1 MRIIHIVSSI
11 TKINFGIWNA
21 AIFSS
26 EYLNERY
33 QVKSELWIC
42 TKSEQENITPQIPYY
57 FFDKKKKT
65 KSGFRDWI
73 KHFDAAETIIVTHG
87 AWLLPTKLG
96 FWAKKEGY
104 KWIYTPHGMLEPWG
118 FKKGK
123 FKKRLYFYLFE
134 QRMNNDAD
142 AIRAVS
148 QIEKKN
154 LEYRLKRKIELI
166 FNGVLIAD
174 NSELMKSKDET
185 NYLFL
190 ARLHSKKGL
199 IFLVK
204 AWAESMYECNNTN
217 LLIAGPDEGELELIK
232 PYLKNNITY
241 LGPIYGKEKERL
253 LKEAHYYILPSFSEG
268 FPTSIVEGMSHGA
281 IPIISEG
288 CNFPEVFSENI
299 GYKVYPDKESIKKV
313 FSELRGKAFDPNLSN
328 RNIEYVNKNLS
339 DRKIGT
345 DLYQLYSKLLNI

>member
-11 TKINFGIWNA
+11 TKINFGVWNA
-21 AIFSS
+21 AIFGSDFLKK
-26 EYLNERY
+26 EYN
-33 QVKSELWIC
+33 VKSELWIC
-42 TKSEQENITPQIPYY
+42 KKSHFESTAPQIN
-57 FFDKKKKT
+57 FFFFQKNELSKK
-65 KSGFRDWI
+65 GFQKWLNNFNHD
-73 KHFDAAETIIVTHG
+73 DTIIVTHG

-96 FWAKKEGY
+96 YRAKKEGY
-104 KWIYTPHGMLEPWG
+104 KWLYVPQGMLEPWG
-118 FKKGK
+118 LKKGK
-123 FKKRLYFYLFE
+123 FKKRLYFKLFE

-148 QIEKKN
+148 QIERAN
-154 LEYRLKRKIELI
+154 LEDRLKRKIELI
-166 FNGVLIAD
+166 FNGVPIVD
-174 NSELMKSKDET
+174 NTELLKSKKEIK
-185 NYLFL
+185 YLFL

-204 AWAESMYECNNTN
+204 AWAESMYECDNTN

-241 LGPIYGKEKERL
+241 LGPVYGKEKERL
-253 LKEAHYYILPSFSEG
+253 LKEVHYYILPSFSEG
-268 FPTSIVEGMSHGA
+268 FPTSIVEAMSYGA

-299 GYKVYPDKESIKKV
+299 GYKVYPDKDSIIKV
-313 FSELRGKAFDPNLSN
+313 FSELRGKAFDQNLSIK
-328 RNIEYVNKNLS
+328 NIQYANENLS

-345 DLYQLYSKLLNI
+345 DLYKLYSKLLNT